1 MEVILLKKVDNVGNL
16 GDKVNVR
23 PGFGRNFLI
32 PTGKAVSATPEN
44 LAAFEARRA
53 ELEQEAAGALAAA
66 RVRVE
71 ALSNLGPVSIA
82 RKAGEGGRLFGSVG
96 TADICQALA
105 DAGVEIRKQ
114 EVRLPAGA
122 IRVTGEYDI
131 GLHLHSDVDVS
142 IKINVE
148 AEEA

>member
-1 MEVILLKKVDNVGNL
+1 MEVILLEKVDNVGNL
-16 GDKVNVR
+16 GDKVKVR
-23 PGFGRNFLI
+23 PGYGRNFLI
-32 PTGKAVSATPEN
+32 PSGKAASATPEN

-53 ELEQEAAGALAAA
+53 ELEKSAAEGLATAQA
-66 RVRVE
+66 RAE

-96 TADICQALA
+96 TADICDALA

-122 IRVTGEYDI
+122 IRVIGEYDI

-148 AEEA
+148 AEA

>member
-1 MEVILLKKVDNVGNL
+1 MEIILLEKVDNVGNL
-16 GDKVNVR
+16 GDKVKVTA
-23 PGFGRNFLI
+23 GYGRNFLI

-53 ELEQEAAGALAAA
+53 ELEQTAAGALAAA

-71 ALSNLGPVSIA
+71 ALEKLGPVSIA
-82 RKAGEGGRLFGSVG
+82 RKVGEGGKLFGSVG
-96 TADICQALA
+96 TADICEALA
-105 DAGVEIRKQ
+105 SAGVEVKKQ
-114 EVRLPAGA
+114 EVRLPEGT
-122 IRVTGEYDI
+122 IRQTGEYDI

-148 AEEA
+148 AED